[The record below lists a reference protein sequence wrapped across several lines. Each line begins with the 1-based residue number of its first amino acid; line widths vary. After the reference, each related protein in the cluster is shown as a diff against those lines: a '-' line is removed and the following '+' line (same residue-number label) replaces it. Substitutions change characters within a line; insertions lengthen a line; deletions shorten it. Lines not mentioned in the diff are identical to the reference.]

1 MRAKITEDQLR
12 LRISGHFWRMAARL
26 SKRRARETFADIHSV
41 RRSSDTHIARVSLGV
56 GAKEAIVD
64 YTIFEYECPP
74 SFLERSLLMENRY
87 GLVLIVQYD
96 GYACVHTAGGASFA
110 DRYLTDLGSR
120 VGQDAIAEVVGGAEK
135 IRQIS
140 ARSMSAGPNAIR
152 ARMLM
157 ADDLGRSV
165 PPMMLHREML
175 TSVRTQQDG
184 ATRTARP
191 STALLTKGAPPST
204 LDAFVQWVAESVE
217 ALQTKASQP
226 AGTGTPLFLRYFAQ
240 AVKNED
246 LPGGV
251 RPTAVHLD
259 LARVEEGIA
268 EGTLGVFLKRGAAP
282 LLQIPDELVLA
293 AIPILSEPGTVASP
307 AIGARTAT
315 VRFDGFVPEFTLQ
328 TNKKSYSLACHALRD
343 VRIGDRDGTELHT
356 LTQWVGETENEALTV
371 SLSDVRY
378 AFIHGQLVRDE
389 HIMAQAP
396 LLLDCLHAVP
406 ALGACTSEKGDTFTP
421 RSTAFSPGSVFA
433 AIEGVV
439 AAEPMLVC
447 DDLGDEWAD
456 YIGIDPSAHTITLY
470 HAKHGSRTASAS
482 AFQTVLGQA
491 VKNLGRVGS
500 VRADLQAKRQTWAQ
514 RYRAESTTTRIA
526 RIRRGGTAAK
536 VADAYAEVVDRATC
550 RARVALVT
558 SFLSKAE
565 IEQTVVL
572 LQRGQALHRQDP
584 QRLRLIASFVGE
596 CRQANAEAVIYC
608 AP

>member
-1 MRAKITEDQLR
+1 
-12 LRISGHFWRMAARL
+12 
-26 SKRRARETFADIHSV
+26 
-41 RRSSDTHIARVSLGV
+41 
-56 GAKEAIVD
+56 
-64 YTIFEYECPP
+64 
-74 SFLERSLLMENRY
+74 
-87 GLVLIVQYD
+87 
-96 GYACVHTAGGASFA
+96 
-110 DRYLTDLGSR
+110 
-120 VGQDAIAEVVGGAEK
+120 
-135 IRQIS
+135 
-140 ARSMSAGPNAIR
+140 MSAGPNAIR
-152 ARMLM
+152 ARTLM

-191 STALLTKGAPPST
+191 STALLTKGAPPGP

-217 ALQTKASQP
+217 ALRTKASQP
-226 AGTGTPLFLRYFAQ
+226 GGTGTPLFLRYFAQ

-259 LARVEEGIA
+259 LSRVEEGIA
-268 EGTLGVFLKRGAAP
+268 EGTLGVFLKQGAAP
-282 LLQIPDELVLA
+282 LLQIPDKLVLA
-293 AIPILSEPGTVASP
+293 AIPILSELGTVAPP
-307 AIGARTAT
+307 AIGAKTAT
-315 VRFDGFVPEFTLQ
+315 VRFDGFAPEFTLG
-328 TNKKSYSLACHALRD
+328 TNKKSYSLACHALRN
-343 VRIGDRDGTELHT
+343 VRIGDRDGTALQT
-356 LTQWVGETENEALTV
+356 IAQWVGEKENEALTV

-389 HIMAQAP
+389 HIVAQAP
-396 LLLDCLHAVP
+396 LLLDCLRAVS

-421 RSTAFSPGSVFA
+421 RSTTFSPGSVFA
-433 AIEGVV
+433 AIEGGI
-439 AAEPMLVC
+439 ATEPMLVC

-456 YIGIDPSAHTITLY
+456 YIGIDPGAHTITLY

-500 VRADLQAKRQTWAQ
+500 VRADLEAKRQTWAQ

-536 VADAYAEVVDRATC
+536 VADAYAKVVDRQTC
-550 RARVALVT
+550 HARVALVT

-565 IEQTVVL
+565 IEETVAL
-572 LQRGQALHRQDP
+572 LQRRQALHRQDP